1 MTPRLVGLS
10 QGDPHSARTNSG
22 VAKFLYDALERRYE
36 MPGRF
41 SVELTQAQRAL
52 AAALTF
58 HPSRPRWRGRYYW
71 QWSLAN
77 RLRSRNAAARLRE
90 LDGRFDLAVQIF
102 SLFQARGAPYVLY
115 TDNTMAITLR
125 HNPGWAPDDP
135 QSALDWERKVFSEA
149 RHVFVVGRIMA
160 DSMIDDYGVPEERI
174 SIVSGGSN
182 FHPLPEPKQR
192 THEPVILFVGRF
204 WEHKGGPH
212 LIEAFREVRARLPEA
227 RLVVLGTEDAPREPG
242 VEVLGTI
249 DDRERVAELY
259 ADAALFCLPSRWEGF
274 GGSLAEAMGHS
285 LPCVTTEVGALPEVV
300 LHEETGLVVPRE
312 DPEALGA
319 ALLRILEDPGWGDE
333 LGRAG
338 RRRVEEY
345 LTWDATAERMGPG
358 LDRALQVR

>member
-1 MTPRLVGLS
+1 LTPRLVGLS
-10 QGDPHSARTNSG
+10 QGDPYSARTNSG
-22 VAKFLYDALERRYE
+22 VAKFLFDALERRYE

-41 SVELTQAQRAL
+41 SVELTAPQRAL
-52 AAALTF
+52 TAALAF
-58 HPSRPRWRGRYYW
+58 HPSRGRWRGRYYW
-71 QWSLAN
+71 QWALAN
-77 RLRSRNAAARLRE
+77 RLRSRNAAARLRG
-90 LDGRFDLAVQIF
+90 LDGDFDLAVQIF
-102 SLFQARGAPYVLY
+102 SLFQSRGAPYVLY

-135 QSALDWERKVFSEA
+135 RSALDWERKVFGEA
-149 RHVFVVGRIMA
+149 RHLFVVGRIMA
-160 DSMIDDYGVPEERI
+160 DSMIEDYGVPEERI

-204 WEHKGGPH
+204 WEHKGGPP
-212 LIEAFREVRARLPEA
+212 LLEAFREIRSQLPDA
-227 RLVVLGTEDAPREPG
+227 RLVVLGTDEPRPEPG

-259 ADAALFCLPSRWEGF
+259 ANAAVFCLPSRWEGF

-285 LPCVTTEVGALPEVV
+285 LPCVTTAVGALPEVV
-300 LHEETGLVVPRE
+300 LHEETGLVVPPE
-312 DPEALGA
+312 DPDALGA
-319 ALLRILEDPGWGDE
+319 ALLRILSDPEYGDE

-358 LDRALQVR
+358 LESALQA